1 MLQSFGNFIAKHR
14 RLIILFYVLLL
25 IPSVF
30 GYVKT
35 RINYDVLSYLP
46 DTLETVKGQDIMVDE
61 FKSGA
66 FSMIIVENM
75 DNKDVV
81 TLKKKIE
88 NVEHVSSVIWYDDI
102 FDISV
107 PENMLPSKIRDALFN
122 ENSTMMVALFDN
134 TTSSDE
140 TMNAVT
146 EMRKI
151 TGRQCFISG
160 MSGVVT
166 DIKSLYLK
174 EMPSYIAVAAILS
187 LIEIGRAHV

>member
-25 IPSVF
+25 IPSAF

-61 FKSGA
+61 FESGA

-81 TLKKKIE
+81 ELKKKIE
-88 NVEHVSSVIWYDDI
+88 KVDHVSSVIWYDDI
-102 FDISV
+102 LDISV
-107 PENMLPSKIRDALFN
+107 PENMLPSKIHDALFN
-122 ENSTMMVALFDN
+122 GDSTMMVALFDN

-187 LIEIGRAHV
+187 